1 MSCGVQ
7 VSILPVVSGRAL
19 MFPQNPTLSALF
31 PGQTTF
37 NILRTLEPT
46 HTLAP
51 NISSFGPSGYLHAM
65 LWYDG
70 EEQFVCQAKN
80 CKQAIISTTTD
91 WSCDSLECQCRPGA
105 AWCGKD
111 PVSAP
116 PTVFIFV
123 RPIQIGYQPTS
134 FRLAILL
141 AS

>member
-7 VSILPVVSGRAL
+7 VSLLPVVLDRAL
-19 MFPQNPTLSALF
+19 TFPQNPTLSSLF
-31 PGQTTF
+31 PGQTTL

-46 HTLAP
+46 YTLAP
-51 NISSFGPSGYLHAM
+51 NISSFGPGGYLHAV

-80 CKQAIISTTTD
+80 CKQAITNTTTD

-111 PVSAP
+111 TVSA
-116 PTVFIFV
+116 
-123 RPIQIGYQPTS
+123 QPTLS
-134 FRLAILL
+134 SYPSGPDKWDINQPR
-141 AS
+141 SDS